1 MPSLL
6 YILLG
11 YGRLSER
18 GLSVPRSTSKLRRRF
33 LGVRVVHER
42 AGSKLDT
49 GEVLETVTTA
59 VRWIQ
64 LDMEVGLRPLA
75 SVGGRLVHGHHVR
88 RREAEV
94 AVICAGRAEHGLRQ
108 VFSLAGVEIGDG
120 GDMPARVDVHLIRPA
135 SRPRHEWQGV
145 DLAVRV
151 MERDPDLFALVLE
164 DVDVGD
170 LRPRAELAVAVGP
183 NVDEEPDPLQRQARQ
198 GQLVLGRVDDDL
210 AARRRWTDRTPVA
223 PVGPERRKAVLEHND
238 LERVE
243 RYLGCAAWPAWTQ
256 RAEVGGEEGPVV
268 ALGGVCDPFAPQWIE
283 AKLRH
288 RLSMP
293 RFRCAHGRTQ
303 AGSGRRAAR
312 GSPGSANLFGGRRR
326 CSAVHGA
333 ARACRHA
340 VARLLSTSTSSPATR
355 TSTPASR
362 MACSS
367 AGSALESVM
376 SVCTRAAGTVWHIVS
391 CPILVWSAST
401 TTCWAAP
408 ARARS
413 VAATTGLGV
422 LSPRSAVKPLPEM
435 NACDA
440 RSARTDSSVAG
451 PTRAWMGRRSVPPV
465 RITSTREDSINACA
479 TSSELVTTVS
489 SG

>member
-1 MPSLL
+1 MCTS
-6 YILLG
+6 
-11 YGRLSER
+11 YGQRAAR
-18 GLSVPRSTSKLRRRF
+18 GTN
-33 LGVRVVHER
+33 
-42 AGSKLDT
+42 ATID
-49 GEVLETVTTA
+49 
-59 VRWIQ
+59 
-64 LDMEVGLRPLA
+64 
-75 SVGGRLVHGHHVR
+75 
-88 RREAEV
+88 
-94 AVICAGRAEHGLRQ
+94 
-108 VFSLAGVEIGDG
+108 
-120 GDMPARVDVHLIRPA
+120 PA
-135 SRPRHEWQGV
+135 
-145 DLAVRV
+145 
-151 MERDPDLFALVLE
+151 LFALVLE

-170 LRPRAELAVAVGP
+170 LGPRAQLAVAVGP
-183 NVDEEPDPLQRQARQ
+183 NVGEEPDPLQRQARQ

-223 PVGPERRKAVLEHND
+223 PVGPERWKAVLEHND

-243 RYLGCAAWPAWTQ
+243 RYLGCAAWPARTQ
-256 RAEVGGEEGPVV
+256 RAEVGREKGPVI
-268 ALGGVCDPFAPQWIE
+268 ALGGVCDPLAPQRIE

-293 RFRCAHGRTQ
+293 RFRCAHWRTQ

-312 GSPGSANLFGGRRR
+312 GSPGSANVFGGRRR

-333 ARACRHA
+333 ARVCRHA

-376 SVCTRAAGTVWHIVS
+376 SVCTRAAGTVWHMVS

-413 VAATTGLGV
+413 VAATSGLGV
-422 LSPRSAVKPLPEM
+422 LSPRSAVNPFPEM
-435 NACDA
+435 KACDA

-451 PTRAWMGRRSVPPV
+451 PTSAWMDRRNVPPV
-465 RITSTREDSINACA
+465 RMTSTLGASIRACA
-479 TSSELVTTVS
+479 TSRELVTTVS
-489 SG
+489 SGQCASSRARASVVVPGPRTMESPGRTISSANRAMAAFSPAACCAFSE

>member
-18 GLSVPRSTSKLRRRF
+18 GFSVPRSTSKLRRRF

-75 SVGGRLVHGHHVR
+75 FVGGRLVHGHHVR

-94 AVICAGRAEHGLRQ
+94 AVIRAGRAEQGLRQ
-108 VFSLAGVEIGDG
+108 VFSLAGVEIGYG
-120 GDMPARVDVHLIRPA
+120 GDMPARVDVHLIRPS
-135 SRPRHEWQGV
+135 SRPRHERHDRPCPEDDAGSRCLGSELAAVEALALLCEVPARGVELGTGKRRHEWQGV

-151 MERDPDLFALVLE
+151 MERDPDLFAL
-164 DVDVGD
+164 
-170 LRPRAELAVAVGP
+170 
-183 NVDEEPDPLQRQARQ
+183 
-198 GQLVLGRVDDDL
+198 
-210 AARRRWTDRTPVA
+210 
-223 PVGPERRKAVLEHND
+223 VLEHND